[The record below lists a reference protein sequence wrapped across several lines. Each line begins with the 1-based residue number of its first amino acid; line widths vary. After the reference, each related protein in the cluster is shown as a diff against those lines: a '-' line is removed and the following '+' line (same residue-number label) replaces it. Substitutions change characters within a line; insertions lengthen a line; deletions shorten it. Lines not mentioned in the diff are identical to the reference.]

1 MYYLFIFI
9 LYYIESL
16 RNSHLCHVYML
27 QSGRQFLP
35 ALKNKAEKEAN
46 ICSAPW
52 LIFTFQT
59 ETSLWHMEERKV
71 GIWIF
76 FFFNKM
82 RFLYIYFIGYLSV
95 ANWIQYS
102 SKIEIS
108 LRDTIYIYRDRLL
121 RIYFPAGF
129 WKCWPCCHDIVT
141 SPIFLMR
148 LHISQSLEPICGTTS
163 TAWIDLNLHLSGE
176 CSNVS
181 YEAVLWM
188 FKQAFHTA
196 GSRKILP

>member
-1 MYYLFIFI
+1 MFICC
-9 LYYIESL
+9 SL
-16 RNSHLCHVYML
+16 EDNSFQHSKTK
-27 QSGRQFLP
+27 QKR
-35 ALKNKAEKEAN
+35 K
-46 ICSAPW
+46 
-52 LIFTFQT
+52 LIFVLLPDWYSPFKQRPPFDT
-59 ETSLWHMEERKV
+59 WRKER
-71 GIWIF
+71 WEFEF

-163 TAWIDLNLHLSGE
+163 TAWIGLNLHLSGE